1 MGEGRLCPFH
11 KSVFVQAP
19 DWMRDPG
26 EGVVGDA
33 SHTGDGLCGNLE
45 LLRDDDRC
53 GGPVQLQFYTVVQTA
68 LAAGASVPDGE
79 DCGVA
84 LPGDLLYQFWGR
96 GSGGIGLGETHD
108 ASGLYLRLDQG

>member
-1 MGEGRLCPFH
+1 ML
-11 KSVFVQAP
+11 
-19 DWMRDPG
+19 DPG

-45 LLRDDDRC
+45 LLGDDDC
-53 GGPVQLQFYTVVQTA
+53 GGRAFQFQFYTVVQTA
-68 LAAGASVPDGE
+68 LATGTSVPDGE

-108 ASGLYLRLDQG
+108 AGGLYLRLDQG